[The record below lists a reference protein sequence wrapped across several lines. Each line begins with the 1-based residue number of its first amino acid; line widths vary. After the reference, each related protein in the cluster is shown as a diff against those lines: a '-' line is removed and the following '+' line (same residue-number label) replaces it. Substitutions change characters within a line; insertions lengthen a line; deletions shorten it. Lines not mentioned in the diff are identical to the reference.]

1 MSSKKL
7 ELNIKMFGG
16 FTLSCENREV
26 ALGRGANAKFAQLL
40 QLVWLQGEKGIT
52 KDQLIKSLYDREE
65 LINQN
70 NSFNNL
76 IYQMRRQM
84 TRAGLPEMD
93 YIVKDD
99 RIYRTDP
106 NTSCVIDVHEF
117 RNWVEKAELV
127 EKRSEK
133 LDAYEKAFELYKGE
147 LLPDICAE
155 LWVAIE
161 NAYYKE
167 LYKRT
172 VQWLGNYYQDGKRY
186 NEMYRI
192 YERASEIYPFDEW
205 QVKQIEALI
214 HQGNYKDAFEL
225 YDKTVRLY
233 SDEIGLPPSED
244 MLKCYEMMSHQV
256 REIPGEISEIKREL
270 RDESG
275 QPEGIRAYYCSYL
288 SFCDA
293 YRLLSRNM
301 ERSGQSMYLM
311 LCTLVD
317 YKGEMIQNQEKLKQ
331 RSQALHDA
339 IGFTLRKGDAFTR
352 YSTSQYLI
360 LLVGTNKEN
369 CDIIYKRISKK
380 LKELAGSRAELVYSV
395 TSMADVGD
403 DPYMEFL
410 EDFA

>member
-1 MSSKKL
+1 MCQKKL
-7 ELNIKMFGG
+7 ELNIRMFGG
-16 FTLSCENREV
+16 FTLSYENREV
-26 ALGRGANAKFAQLL
+26 ALGRGASAKFAQLL

-52 KDQLIKSLYDREE
+52 KDQLIKSLYDREA

-117 RNWVEKAELV
+117 RGLVEKADLAENGTD
-127 EKRSEK
+127 K
-133 LDAYEKAFELYKGE
+133 LAAYEKAFELYKGE
-147 LLPDICAE
+147 LLPDICTE

-172 VQWLGNYYQDGKRY
+172 VQWLGDYYKDSKKY

-192 YERASEIYPFDEW
+192 YERAAEIYPFDEW
-205 QVKQIEALI
+205 QVNQIESLI
-214 HQGNYKDAFEL
+214 YQGNYKDAFEL

-244 MLKCYEMMSHQV
+244 MLKCYEQMSQQV
-256 REIPGEISEIKREL
+256 REIPGEISEIKSEL
-270 RDESG
+270 KDESG

-317 YKGEMIQNQEKLKQ
+317 YKGELIQNHEKLKQ

-339 IGFTLRKGDAFTR
+339 IGYTLRKGDAFTR

-369 CDIIYKRISKK
+369 CDIIFKRISKK

-395 TSMADVGD
+395 TSMADLGEEENID
-403 DPYMEFL
+403 FL
-410 EDFA
+410 EGFT

>member
-1 MSSKKL
+1 MQRDKI

-16 FTLSCENREV
+16 FTLSFENREV
-26 ALGRGANAKFAQLL
+26 ALGRGASAKFAQLL

-52 KDQLIKSLYDREE
+52 KKQLIKSLYDRDE

-117 RNWVEKAELV
+117 RKLV
-127 EKRSEK
+127 EQAEKTEDSTEK
-133 LDAYEKAFELYKGE
+133 LNIYEKAFELYKGE
-147 LLPDICAE
+147 LLPDICTE
-155 LWVAIE
+155 IWVAIE

-167 LYKRT
+167 LFKRT
-172 VQWLGNYYQDGKRY
+172 VHWLGDYYKNGKKY
-186 NEMYRI
+186 NEMHRI
-192 YERASEIYPFDEW
+192 YERAAEIYPFDEW
-205 QVKQIEALI
+205 QVGQIEAML
-214 HQGNYKDAFEL
+214 HQDNYKEAFEL

-244 MLKCYEMMSHQV
+244 MLKCYEMMSQQV
-256 REIPGEISEIKREL
+256 HEIPGELSDIKREL

-317 YKGEMIQNQEKLKQ
+317 YKGEMIQNNDKLKL

-339 IGFTLRKGDAFTR
+339 IGYTLRKGDAFTR

-360 LLVGTNKEN
+360 LLVGTNQEN
-369 CDIIYKRISKK
+369 CDLVFRRISKK
-380 LKELAGSRAELVYSV
+380 LKELAGSRAELVYFV
-395 TSMADVGD
+395 TSMADLGED
-403 DPYMEFL
+403 QDMELL
-410 EDFA
+410 EGFT